1 MLQLYQ
7 NTNSGDP
14 KRNAMMDFNPKKVFG
29 CVTLQEE
36 TLGQNAGFYARFVSN
51 CLAVEL
57 IKIFYN
63 RRLSEAEQFNGI
75 GDELN
80 QHGRYE
86 EALPYFDR
94 ALGLSPRFCLVL
106 VNKGIAL
113 KNLGRL
119 DEAISCYDT
128 VIEEINPRYK
138 KAWHNKAVALWK
150 KGELEEARTCVDKA
164 LEIAPDYPY
173 ALDLKRRLE

>member
-1 MLQLYQ
+1 MFCEHQPMSPHEKNNMLITAL
-7 NTNSGDP
+7 SGEGNVN
-14 KRNAMMDFNPKKVFG
+14 RG
-29 CVTLQEE
+29 
-36 TLGQNAGFYARFVSN
+36 
-51 CLAVEL
+51 
-57 IKIFYN
+57 IWKIFYN

-119 DEAISCYDT
+119 DEAITCYDT
-128 VIEEINPRYK
+128 VIGKINPRYK
-138 KAWHNKAVALWK
+138 KAWHNKAVALWT
-150 KGELEEARTCVDKA
+150 KGEINEARACVDKA
-164 LEIAPDYPY
+164 LEIDPNYQH
-173 ALDLKRRLE
+173 ALRLKMTLG